1 MKRLFDILAS
11 AFCMVLFAPLAA
23 LCYLVIKIG
32 GGPAIYKQERI
43 GRGGRPFFIY
53 KFRSM
58 KIDAEKEGEEL
69 LQKANDPRL
78 TRIGKV
84 LRQHHLDE
92 LPQLWN
98 VFIGDMSFVGPR
110 PERKYYIDKIMERDP
125 RYERLYALR
134 PGVTSY
140 ATLKNGYT
148 DTIDKMLVRL
158 EMDLYYLEHQ
168 SLHTDL
174 KILFLTFGKIVTG
187 RIFILVACLLST
199 AAAEAQHTPSTSIS
213 YDLTTECAV
222 GTGHFTAF
230 QLAAN
235 RHHVL
240 STRANTA
247 YLRGAVG
254 MEHAFSKNLSVT
266 GKVDVVGSVHADHRA
281 YLQQCYVNLSFL
293 KSTFFL
299 EAGSREQQQVMRDSQ
314 LSTGSFVKGTN
325 AKPIPQVHLGT
336 NGFWT
341 VPYTKRWLQVNF
353 DFGYGK
359 PTDSGYREDQYR
371 KSTDVNWFYTT
382 GAYYHQKHLYLRSN
396 PDKRF
401 FVTVGIEHA
410 VQFGGTKYS
419 YENGELQAD
428 AKPAGLKA
436 FWQVVLPAGDNNYFE
451 NNAMEDWVYGNHLG
465 VMTYQAGWNIHDHH
479 QLLAYLDNPFE
490 DGSGIRKS
498 NGWDGLWGL
507 QYTNA
512 TPGRQLVRAAV
523 MEYFQTTNQSG
534 PLHWDPADYPE
545 PVRSQITDLVV
556 GADDYYNHMF
566 YGGYSH
572 HGMTPGNPLVT
583 SPVYNRDGHSLFRD
597 NRVKAWHLGVNG
609 ELTDRL
615 SYLLKCTYREG
626 WGTYRLSPLASK
638 HHSFDAMLQGTY
650 HTGPWHLSAAC
661 ALDRG
666 NILGD
671 CTTFSLKIHY
681 HGKIL

>member
-1 MKRLFDILAS
+1 MKRLFDILVS
-11 AFCMVLFAPLAA
+11 AFCLVLFAPLIL

-43 GRGGRPFFIY
+43 GLGGYPFFIY

-69 LQKANDPRL
+69 LQKVNDPRL

-84 LRQHHLDE
+84 LRRHHLDE

-125 RYERLYALR
+125 RYERLYVLR

-168 SLHTDL
+168 SFYTDF
-174 KILFLTFGKIVTG
+174 KILFLTFGKIVSG
-187 RIFILVACLLST
+187 RIFVFISCLLSVT
-199 AAAEAQHTPSTSIS
+199 AVGAQDTLSTTIG
-213 YDLTTECAV
+213 YDLTTETAV
-222 GTGHFTAF
+222 GTGDYTAF
-230 QLAAN
+230 QLVAN

-240 STRANTA
+240 ATRPNTA
-247 YLRGAVG
+247 YMRGAVDV
-254 MEHAFSKNLSVT
+254 EHTFNKNLVLS
-266 GKVDVVGSVHADHRA
+266 GKVDVIGSLHADHQV

-293 KSTFFL
+293 ETFFL
-299 EAGSREQQQVMRDSQ
+299 EAGGREQQQILRDNQ

-325 AKPIPQVHLGT
+325 AKPVPQVHLGT

-341 VPYTKRWLQVNF
+341 VPYTKDWLQVNF

-359 PTDSGYREDQYR
+359 PMDSGYREDR
-371 KSTDVNWFYTT
+371 FNKANDVNWFYTT
-382 GAYYHQKHLYLRSN
+382 GSYYHQKHLYLRSN
-396 PDKRF
+396 PDKLF
-401 FVTVGIEHA
+401 FVTIGIEHA

-419 YENGELQAD
+419 YENSVLKAD
-428 AKPAGLKA
+428 EKQAGLKA
-436 FWQVVLPAGDNNYFE
+436 FWQVVLPEGDSHYFE

-465 VMTYQAGWNIHDHH
+465 VMTCQVGWNIHEHH
-479 QLLAYLDNPFE
+479 LLQAYLDNPFE
-490 DGSGIRKS
+490 DGSGLRKG

-507 QYTNA
+507 QYTNRS
-512 TPGRQLVRAAV
+512 TCRQVIRRAV
-523 MEYFQTTNQSG
+523 LEYCQTTNQSG

-545 PVRSQITDLVV
+545 PIRSQITDLVV

-566 YGGYSH
+566 YGAYSH
-572 HGMTPGNPLVT
+572 YGMTLGNPLIT
-583 SPVYNRDGHSLFRD
+583 SPAYNQDGFLLYRD
-597 NRVKAWHLGVNG
+597 NRIKAWHLGVNG

-615 SYLLKCTYREG
+615 SYLLKGSYREG
-626 WGTYRLSPLASK
+626 WGTYRLNPLPSK
-638 HHSFDAMLQGTY
+638 HYSFDAMLQGSY
-650 HTGPWHLSAAC
+650 SAGPWQFSAAYG
-661 ALDRG
+661 LDFG
-666 NILGD
+666 NIYGD
-671 CTTFSLKIHY
+671 CNTFNFRIDY